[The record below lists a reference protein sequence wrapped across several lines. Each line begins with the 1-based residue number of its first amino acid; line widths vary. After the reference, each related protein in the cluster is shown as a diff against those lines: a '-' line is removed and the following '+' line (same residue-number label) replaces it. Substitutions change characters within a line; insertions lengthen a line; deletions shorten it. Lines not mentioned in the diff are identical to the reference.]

1 MARVALMGMN
11 VSKPAAGSSS
21 SAASRAATS
30 DALSPQAARASLHAA
45 VALFGFAALFGQW
58 IALPATAIV
67 LGRTVIAALTL
78 AVLLL
83 ARRQRAA
90 SASVRLAI
98 NGAILAL
105 HWVTFFAAVRLA
117 GVAVAL
123 LGYASFPLFVLLLER
138 RLFRGGAVE
147 RVTAVLATVGL
158 VALVPEFTWSSGI
171 VRGLMLGIAS
181 AFTFALL
188 AVRNRRL
195 VEQMTPSTL
204 ALWQN
209 AFAALCLAPIVALG
223 TPVSPTFIDVAML
236 VVLGVVCTGVAH
248 TLFIASLQ
256 RVTAHTAA
264 VVAALEPVYGI
275 ALAAALL
282 HELPSLRT
290 LIGGVLIVAAAI
302 VASRRIA

>member
-1 MARVALMGMN
+1 MARVAFMGMN

-67 LGRTVIAALTL
+67 LGRTLIAALTL

-90 SASVRLAI
+90 SASVGLAI

-147 RVTAVLATVGL
+147 RVTAVFATVGL

-204 ALWQN
+204 AL
-209 AFAALCLAPIVALG
+209 
-223 TPVSPTFIDVAML
+223 
-236 VVLGVVCTGVAH
+236 
-248 TLFIASLQ
+248 
-256 RVTAHTAA
+256 
-264 VVAALEPVYGI
+264 
-275 ALAAALL
+275 
-282 HELPSLRT
+282 
-290 LIGGVLIVAAAI
+290 
-302 VASRRIA
+302 